1 MREIQNLTMIA
12 LYIINLASGNY
23 FPSLYGISLYVSF
36 KSQGTLNVNNS
47 LKKNPHGL
55 GLSWKNKIVIF

>member
-1 MREIQNLTMIA
+1 MVYEGDSESYNDNDSPLH
-12 LYIINLASGNY
+12 GNY